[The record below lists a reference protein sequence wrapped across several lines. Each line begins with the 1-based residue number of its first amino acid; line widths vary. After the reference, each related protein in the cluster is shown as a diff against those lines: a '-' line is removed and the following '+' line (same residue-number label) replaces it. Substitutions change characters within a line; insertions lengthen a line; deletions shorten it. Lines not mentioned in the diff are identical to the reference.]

1 MSVFY
6 PLKVK
11 EVRRET
17 ASSVSVLFEVPVE
30 LENEFRFK
38 PGQYVNIK
46 KKLSDKELRRAYSI
60 CSSLHSGE
68 VRIAI
73 KKVDGGSFSV
83 YANEKLKA
91 GDVLD
96 VTAPEGRFILNPEDR
111 ANKYVLFAAGS
122 GITPI
127 LSMLSSVLESEN
139 NCKVVL
145 VYGNQSLEE
154 TMFLDNLESLKK
166 NYPDRLSIHYVF
178 SRKISEKHHFGRIS
192 DGLIKTI
199 FKDEHIDP
207 TTEGIYICGPEGMIE
222 RVNDYLL
229 KHQFSEDQI
238 HIEWFNVS
246 EEKEVSQIE
255 FKGVAK
261 VKVILDEEET
271 FFEMRQDET
280 ILGAALAQ
288 GVDAPYSC
296 QGGICSSC
304 LAKVT
309 EGAVK
314 MDNNRILSEGELAE
328 GLILTCQA
336 HPITPVV
343 SIDYDDV

>member
-17 ASSVSVLFEVPVE
+17 ASSVSVLFDVPIE
-30 LENEFRFK
+30 LESEFRFK
-38 PGQYVNIK
+38 PGQYVNIR
-46 KKLSDKELRRAYSI
+46 KKLHEKELRRAYSI
-60 CSSLHSGE
+60 CSSLNSGE

-73 KKVDGGSFSV
+73 KKVEGGSFSV
-83 YANEKLKA
+83 FANEKLKE

-96 VTAPEGRFILNPEDR
+96 VTAPEGRFILDPKEN
-111 ANKYVLFAAGS
+111 ANKYVMFAGGS

-145 VYGNQSLEE
+145 VYGNQSIEE
-154 TMFLDNLESLKK
+154 TMFLDNLRSLKK
-166 NYPDRLSIHYVF
+166 NFPDRLVTHYVF
-178 SRKISEKHHFGRIS
+178 SRKLSEKNHFGRIS
-192 DGLIKTI
+192 ETLIKTI
-199 FKDEHIDP
+199 FKEENINP
-207 TTEGIYICGPEGMIE
+207 SINGIYICGPEGMIDQ
-222 RVNDYLL
+222 VNDYLL
-229 KHQFSEDQI
+229 KHQFSKDQI
-238 HIEWFNVS
+238 HIEWFKMS
-246 EEKEVSQIE
+246 EEKEVSQSE

-280 ILGAALAQ
+280 VLGAALAH
-288 GVDAPYSC
+288 GIDAPYSC

-314 MDNNRILSEGELAE
+314 MDNNRILSEDELAE
-328 GLILTCQA
+328 GFILTCQA
-336 HPITPVV
+336 HPITPKV

>member
-17 ASSVSVLFEVPVE
+17 PSSVSVLFEIPSE
-30 LENEFRFK
+30 LKSEFRFK
-38 PGQYVNIK
+38 PGQYVNIRK
-46 KKLSDKELRRAYSI
+46 KIQEKELRRAYSI
-60 CSSLHSGE
+60 CSSLNSGE

-73 KKVDGGSFSV
+73 KKVEGGSFSV
-83 YANEKLKA
+83 FANEKLKA
-91 GDVLD
+91 GDVLE
-96 VTAPEGRFILNPEDR
+96 VTAPEGRFILEPEQAED
-111 ANKYVLFAAGS
+111 KYVMFAAGS

-127 LSMLSSVLESEN
+127 LSMLSSLLESKSN
-139 NCKVVL
+139 SQVVL

-154 TMFLDNLESLKK
+154 TMFLENIETLKK
-166 NYPDRLSIHYVF
+166 NYPERLALHYVF
-178 SRKISEKHHFGRIS
+178 SRKLSEKHHFGRIS
-192 DGLIKTI
+192 ENLLTQILKEEKI
-199 FKDEHIDP
+199 NP
-207 TTEGIYICGPEGMIE
+207 SVSGIYICGPEGMIDQ
-222 RVNDYLL
+222 VNHYLL

-238 HIEWFNVS
+238 HIEWFNVT
-246 EEKEVSQIE
+246 EEKEVNQNE
-255 FKGVAK
+255 FKGSAK
-261 VKVILDEEET
+261 VKIHLDEEET
-271 FFEMRQDET
+271 TFEMRQDET
-280 ILGAALAQ
+280 VLGAALAH

-314 MDNNRILSEGELAE
+314 MDNNRILSDEELAE

-336 HPITPVV
+336 HPITSTV

>member
-17 ASSVSVLFEVPVE
+17 ASSVSVLFEVPAE
-30 LENEFRFK
+30 LESEFRFK

-46 KKLSDKELRRAYSI
+46 KKLHDKELRRAYSI

-73 KKVDGGSFSV
+73 KKVKGGSFSV

-91 GDVLD
+91 GDVLE
-96 VTAPEGRFILNPEDR
+96 VTAPEGRFILDPEDK
-111 ANKYVLFAAGS
+111 ADKYAMFAAGS

-127 LSMLSSVLESEN
+127 LSMLSSLLESEN

-145 VYGNQSLEE
+145 IYGNQSVEE

-166 NYPDRLSIHYVF
+166 NYPDRLAIHYVF
-178 SRKISEKHHFGRIS
+178 SRKLSEKHHFGRIS

-199 FKDEHIDP
+199 LKEENIDP
-207 TTEGIYICGPEGMIE
+207 SINGIYICGPEGMIE
-222 RVNDYLL
+222 QVNNYLH

-246 EEKEVSQIE
+246 EEKEVSQSE
-255 FKGVAK
+255 FKGAAK
-261 VKVILDEEET
+261 VKVVLDEEET

-280 ILGAALAQ
+280 ILGAALAH

-314 MDNNRILSEGELAE
+314 MDNNRILSEAELAE

>member
-17 ASSVSVLFEVPVE
+17 ASSVSVSFEVPAE

-46 KKLSDKELRRAYSI
+46 KILREKELRRAYSI
-60 CSSLHSGE
+60 CSSIHSGE

-96 VTAPEGRFILNPEDR
+96 VTAPEGRFILDPEVKAD
-111 ANKYVLFAAGS
+111 KYVLFAAGS

-145 VYGNQSLEE
+145 VYGNQSIEE
-154 TMFLDNLESLKK
+154 TMFLNNLESLKK
-166 NYPDRLSIHYVF
+166 NYPDRFSVHYVF
-178 SRKISEKHHFGRIS
+178 SRKLSEKNHFGRIS
-192 DGLIKTI
+192 ENLIKTI
-199 FKDEHIDP
+199 FKEENIDSSIN
-207 TTEGIYICGPEGMIE
+207 GIYICGPEGMIE
-222 RVNDYLL
+222 QVNDYLL
-229 KHQFSEDQI
+229 QHQFSEDQI

-246 EEKEVSQIE
+246 EEKEASQGE

-261 VKVILDEEET
+261 VTVVLDEEET
-271 FFEMRQDET
+271 IFEMRQEET
-280 ILGAALAQ
+280 ILSAALAH

-314 MDNNRILSEGELAE
+314 MDNNRILSAEELAE
-328 GLILTCQA
+328 GFILTCQA
-336 HPITPVV
+336 HPITPIV